1 MGVDTAINFPCLP
14 KDHLTT
20 EGIIERLKGR
30 DRAQKIVQYYREQGD
45 HRPESEIGFEM
56 TRRASDGTET
66 TELVTA
72 DVLLNAA
79 AELDGLN
86 QYCVGCPANRTG
98 KAFGCIGYINYPI
111 SQQAEWWMLKQLPGP
126 EHPVLFLM
134 LQKGIHEFGY
144 TGETARELRNQVGVF
159 FESADTFGRKFP
171 EFTATTDSLFEMT
184 FMLGPIQPGHAAMLL
199 LFYGAISRDGLDPAT
214 IIALSSNPDA
224 RESLL
229 EQHSFQMQIQQGDD
243 HSIRDIK
250 MFLQSL
256 YLAYRLNVAL
266 LLDV

>member
-30 DRAQKIVQYYREQGD
+30 DRAQKIIQYYRDQGD
-45 HRPESEIGFEM
+45 HRPEHEIGFEM

-72 DVLLNAA
+72 DVLMNAA
-79 AELDGLN
+79 AELENLS

-98 KAFGCIGYINYPI
+98 KSYGCIGYINYPI
-111 SQQAEWWMLKQLPGP
+111 SAQAEFWMLKQLPGP
-126 EHPVLFLM
+126 EYPVLFLM
-134 LQKGIHEFGY
+134 LQKGVNEFGY
-144 TGETARELRNQVGVF
+144 TGETARGLRDQMGVF
-159 FESADTFGRKFP
+159 FESKDTFGRQFP

-199 LFYGAISRDGLDPAT
+199 LFYGAISREGIDPAT
-214 IIALSSNPDA
+214 IIALSSNLDA

-229 EQHSFQMQIQQGDD
+229 DKYPFHLQIEQGDD

-250 MFLQSL
+250 TFLQNL
-256 YLAYRLNVAL
+256 YLAYRLNASL